1 MFNALSGLGA
11 GGSMSSNVGLTD
23 AANGALYGCF
33 AVVGFFAGSVTN
45 TLGVNATLTV
55 CVYKINMIHNNS
67 NNDYFF
73 SLSFTITS
81 WGRLVMLF
89 ILLHFGYTT
98 VNKYQDLWLQ
108 QVPSLAVWPPSFGPP
123 KVPS

>member
-1 MFNALSGLGA
+1 MIIDRYFKGLNTPLIQIIFLGLICLCCPGMFNALSGLGA

-55 CVYKINMIHNNS
+55 SVSKINVIHNNS

-73 SLSFTITS
+73 FSL
-81 WGRLVMLF
+81 
-89 ILLHFGYTT
+89 LL
-98 VNKYQDLWLQ
+98 
-108 QVPSLAVWPPSFGPP
+108 SLAGVDWLCYLFFCILGIRP
-123 KVPS
+123 